1 MGGGK
6 RAVRIQF
13 WAHILDLRKASWTM
27 AYRLADVVTDLLLES
42 ARQMRALMSE
52 EGWANMPLLL
62 WRYAGVPRK
71 LPGRRSC

>member
-27 AYRLADVVTDLLLES
+27 AYRLADVVAELLLES
-42 ARQMRALMSE
+42 ARERRALMSE
-52 EGWANMPLLL
+52 EVCVKMPVLH
-62 WRYAGVPRK
+62 WRYAGRPSKR
-71 LPGRRSC
+71 PGRRS